1 MRILTKSSL
10 PLAALLFALVLM
22 PTSGWAGGPET
33 QNCPKEPA
41 TNVSIVSG
49 ETYWGTNCVLNTTG
63 DVDSFQFKASAGE
76 TWTMAAGLGPKPPT
90 NINLFLYAPG
100 STTPIF
106 SGGSILA
113 AGVDAVSTVQKL
125 AVSGVYTIV
134 ITEASSTTVTYGLSL
149 EQLSPAP
156 PDAIPLALAHTIT
169 GEINPPT
176 AHNVFTFKG
185 STSGTYKIVL
195 NFVPGILHDVCFQVY
210 QPDGTNVVNYTCTII
225 AAGVVTVSADVT
237 PAQNCTYVVLI
248 TEAGQDGTVNYNLDV
263 SCLLGTCATTPP
275 RCILDDE
282 PTYNG
287 TTGTL
292 TMTFYLETPVAVTWN
307 GWLTS
312 HNTIQP
318 LWSQSQPITKS
329 PTRVVKTHAMAKAGE
344 VGILSTLTTSTGGIT
359 CSSWQTV
366 NTGP

>member
-1 MRILTKSSL
+1 
-10 PLAALLFALVLM
+10 M

-41 TNVSIVSG
+41 QDTPIVSG
-49 ETYWGTNCVLNTTG
+49 ETFWGSNCVLDTTG

-76 TWTMAAGLGPKPPT
+76 TWTMVAGLGANPPT
-90 NINLFLYAPG
+90 NICLSLYAPG
-100 STTPIF
+100 STGTAIF
-106 SGGSILA
+106 SGCTSFSVYPYNRSVA
-113 AGVDAVSTVQKL
+113 TYQKL
-125 AVSGVYTIV
+125 TVAGLYTIV
-134 ITEASSTTVTYGLSL
+134 IREATDATVSYGLSL

-156 PDAIPLALAHTIT
+156 PDSIPLALAHNVT
-169 GEINPPT
+169 GKINPPT
-176 AHNVFTFKG
+176 AYNVFTFKG
-185 STSGTYKIVL
+185 STSGTYEVAASL
-195 NFVPGILHDVCFQVY
+195 APTPSSNVCFEVY
-210 QPDGTNVVNYTCTII
+210 QPDGTLVLSWACTSFSVYPYTTS
-225 AAGVVTVSADVT
+225 VSADVK
-237 PAQNCTYVVLI
+237 PAQNGTYVVLVA
-248 TEAGQDGTVNYNLDV
+248 EGGQDGTVSYNLEV
-263 SCLLGTCATTPP
+263 SCLLGNCPTTAPT
-275 RCILDDE
+275 CILDDE
-282 PTYNG
+282 PTYDA

-318 LWSQSQPITKS
+318 LWSQSQPIAKS
-329 PTRVVKTHAMAKAGE
+329 PIRMVKTHALAKDGE